1 MYVIY
6 TGRKTLS
13 LVSWTLSRS
22 LLFFIHASLKV
33 PIFSADVTPAVL
45 YELLTQVAQ
54 LISSGQVMLSLEIL
68 FWGGCWTH
76 SLEGRTQWYL
86 VLKRLNCSEN

>member
-1 MYVIY
+1 MCLLFMYVTY

-22 LLFFIHASLKV
+22 LLFFIHASLKA
-33 PIFSADVTPAVL
+33 PIFYADVTPAVV

-68 FWGGCWTH
+68 F
-76 SLEGRTQWYL
+76 
-86 VLKRLNCSEN
+86 